1 MKSLRVFVFDTWYGV
16 LSICGVW
23 GVCCL
28 ALYGWLGVYSD
39 MEMVLFGL
47 YALQGLF
54 LLLSLIVCVV
64 NLVCRK
70 YVLAMVQLGCLIA
83 EAAAFCIA
91 SGLVC
96 YGITFSERYAVEFRK
111 DQPWV
116 SGTGM
121 TNLPFSVEFRA
132 GSPVYAWCD
141 SRISF
146 PSGKRSGCLS
156 GMHYAE
162 SFRIVKSAD
171 DVFILMPR
179 NVSTNLGCMYRVDMG
194 KESVELLFEK
204 ESLVIPDGACGVKR
218 REDGLYE
225 IKREKHAIVVTG
237 SKITKDLFISEECMG
252 VVRRARRK

>member
-28 ALYGWLGVYSD
+28 VLYGWLGVYGN
-39 MEMVLFGL
+39 MEIALFGL
-47 YALQGLF
+47 YVFQAILLLLGLF
-54 LLLSLIVCVV
+54 VSAV
-64 NLVCRK
+64 NLFRRK
-70 YVLAMVQLGCLIA
+70 YAFAIVQLGCLIA
-83 EAAAFCIA
+83 GTAVVCIA

-96 YGITFSERYAVEFRK
+96 YSITFSERYAVEFRK

-116 SGTGM
+116 SGSGV

-132 GSPVYAWCD
+132 RSPVYAWCD
-141 SRISF
+141 SRIAF

-162 SFRIVKSAD
+162 SFFVVKSAD

-204 ESLVIPDGACGVKR
+204 ESLVIPDGAFGVKR

-225 IKREKHAIVVTG
+225 IKKEKHAIITPG

-252 VVRRARRK
+252 IVRCARRK